1 MRTRKILR
9 NKVPQFSKHLS
20 EPWFTHIKNGTKT
33 AEGRLNNGVFA
44 QMQVGDVVEWYN
56 NSNKQI
62 KKCLTRITHIN
73 HYRTFYDMIRAERL
87 MHTLPERNIRTIQQ
101 GVDDVY
107 YKYYSPEDEK
117 KYGVVAIQIEVI

>member
-1 MRTRKILR
+1 
-9 NKVPQFSKHLS
+9 
-20 EPWFTHIKNGTKT
+20 
-33 AEGRLNNGVFA
+33 
-44 QMQVGDVVEWYN
+44 
-56 NSNKQI
+56 
-62 KKCLTRITHIN
+62 
-73 HYRTFYDMIRAERL
+73 MIRAERL